1 LVQTSKKRFILL
13 FGQLQLTP
21 QTIFMKTRVLD
32 SQGGRKL
39 RHKLVKGHHVFSLLF
54 KPLLVFCQIPS
65 HCGNISPSFSLVHV
79 DPVKMSER
87 NGEKFALGR
96 NLLLFNLM
104 MEQIHS
110 CLANGMKVLEVGPIH
125 FLFLEIKDS
134 VGFMHVEIRTLAKE
148 QFVAYFEAVA

>member
-1 LVQTSKKRFILL
+1 MVQTSKKRFILL

-54 KPLLVFCQIPS
+54 KALLVFCQIPS
-65 HCGNISPSFSLVHV
+65 HCGDISPRFALVHV
-79 DPVKMSER
+79 DPVKMSEH
-87 NGEKFALGR
+87 GEKFALG
-96 NLLLFNLM
+96 LHFLLFNLTV
-104 MEQIHS
+104 EQIHS
-110 CLANGMKVLEVGPIH
+110 GLAYFMKLLEVGPIH
-125 FLFLEIKDS
+125 FLFLEINNF
-134 VGFMHVEIRTLAKE
+134 VGFMHVEVCTLAKE